1 MKTFKK
7 DWIHLV
13 HLKKIKKGIM
23 VWFSEKKGITWS
35 IWKASMDSK
44 SNKKDSASTSE
55 EIFFIGKNSAAILQ
69 VDLGHGEPVWW
80 VQGHCGGHNV
90 SLKNQLNKWT
100 SRSWLKEGDGQQD
113 DLNTLQPHSCAILH
127 YHFCTINTVS
137 APGSYSSAFTSNVP
151 LHRSLSHSF
160 FLYKLPPPP
169 PPFHFPSYCFYLAL
183 LLFLSGHSFA
193 PNSVFQS
200 FCLSSVPT
208 HLFPFSL
215 SSFLS
220 PLPSTLSLLARSC
233 LSRGRKSL
241 EPALGLQGGHGEAAA
256 GRQDLLLRE
265 TGRGERLIEPQLL
278 LLTAS
283 LCPSMGLAA

>member
-100 SRSWLKEGDGQQD
+100 SRSWLREGDGQQD

-169 PPFHFPSYCFYLAL
+169 PPSIFHHTASILLSCFSSLDIHLPQTQSSSLSVSLQSQCISFPSLLA
-183 LLFLSGHSFA
+183 
-193 PNSVFQS
+193 P
-200 FCLSSVPT
+200 FCLLSLQ
-208 HLFPFSL
+208 LFPF
-215 SSFLS
+215 
-220 PLPSTLSLLARSC
+220 LPAPVFQEGEKAWSQLLGC
-233 LSRGRKSL
+233 KVGTGKQQ
-241 EPALGLQGGHGEAAA
+241 QGGRICCWGKLE
-256 GRQDLLLRE
+256 E
-265 TGRGERLIEPQLL
+265 ERD
-278 LLTAS
+278 S
-283 LCPSMGLAA
+283 SSPSCCC